1 LTPTS
6 PNGRIS
12 ISEFKFEIQIHL
24 IVRSFKLFFASDVYV
39 TYLKITMEECTNGTL
54 IVRTGCILTYQGSQ
68 RDIVLNYALLVANVL
83 VCSITT
89 ASNAHYG
96 ASRGLE
102 RKLVASGALVFV
114 AAYQINLCLLV
125 GCSGISIIWS
135 ACAGWIFSEGR
146 RRACMLGDSGTS
158 ATEASSSPWN
168 RHITL
173 LVWERFMLAF
183 DILVIIYYACVTE
196 PITTVAHLCAI
207 LMGFLLSL
215 ASIRMFDPQ
224 YFDRGSQNQLSYQT
238 FPTSET
244 IED

>member
-1 LTPTS
+1 MTTFVS
-6 PNGRIS
+6 SSTNARIS
-12 ISEFKFEIQIHL
+12 SSEFKFEFEFMAAGYFILNGSSAKTAFQEF
-24 IVRSFKLFFASDVYV
+24 VE
-39 TYLKITMEECTNGTL
+39 ITMEECTNGTL
-54 IVRTGCILTYQGSQ
+54 LVRTGCILTYQGSQ
-68 RDIVLNYALLVANVL
+68 SDIVLNYALLLANVV

-89 ASNAHYG
+89 AT
-96 ASRGLE
+96 RGLE

-135 ACAGWIFSEGR
+135 ACAGWILSEGR
-146 RRACMLGDSGTS
+146 RRACMLGDSGSS

-173 LVWERFMLAF
+173 LVWERVMLAA
-183 DILVIIYYACVTE
+183 DVLVIIYYAYASE
-196 PITTVAHLCAI
+196 AITTVAHLCAI

-215 ASIRMFDPQ
+215 ASIRIFDPD
-224 YFDRGSQNQLSYQT
+224 YFGRGSQNQLSYQT